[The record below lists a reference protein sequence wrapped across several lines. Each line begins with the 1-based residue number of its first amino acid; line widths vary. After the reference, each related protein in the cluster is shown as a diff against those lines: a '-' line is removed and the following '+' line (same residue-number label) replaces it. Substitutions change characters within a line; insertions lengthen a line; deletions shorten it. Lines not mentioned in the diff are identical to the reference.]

1 MSFSRASNFTSF
13 RLHLF
18 RETASPTSFLAPKFL
33 TCSDDD
39 DDGSSSSR
47 SGQARAEA
55 TPTPTTWKGARA
67 RTSRKECARKL
78 QSRLRLVSM
87 YFFAARQHL
96 VEAGHVHVHGRETYE
111 GAFLDRVPERNKG
124 NRFFDTLNWF
134 FRRLRRRRPR
144 PRLAGWLAEFYSFF
158 SPQSFVRNSPASYRL
173 TDWRDVVLFFNL
185 CR

>member
-144 PRLAGWLAEFYSFF
+144 PRLAGWPSFILF
-158 SPQSFVRNSPASYRL
+158 FLHNPLSAIRQQAIDSL
-173 TDWRDVVLFFNL
+173 TDWLTRCCSIF
-185 CR
+185 